1 LEEWAE
7 GRRSVA
13 SRRQVI
19 PIAVLGE
26 DALARAGLAGGLG
39 RERGLRVVA
48 QFSPRD
54 AREVAATPAHVI
66 LWDAGTAAQFT
77 PEALDRE
84 FAIPVLALVL
94 QARMAADALAAGVR
108 GVLRRDAPPAR
119 IAGAVHALAAGL
131 LVLDPVFA
139 AALYPSRP
147 ERAQRI
153 DPLTPRET
161 EVLQHLV
168 RGMSNKQIATALRI
182 SEHTAKFH
190 INAVYSKLGVNGRTD
205 AVVRAARLGLVIL

>member
-1 LEEWAE
+1 MPS
-7 GRRSVA
+7 G
-13 SRRQVI
+13 RQVI

-39 RERGLRVVA
+39 RELGLQVVG
-48 QFSPRD
+48 QFSPLD
-54 AREVAATPAHVI
+54 AREAAASRARVL
-66 LWDAGTAAQFT
+66 LWDAGTAPQFA

-84 FAIPVLALVL
+84 LAIPVLALVT

-108 GVLRRDAPPAR
+108 GVLRRDATPPR
-119 IAGAVHALAAGL
+119 IAAAIQALAAGL
-131 LVLDPVFA
+131 MVLDPVFA
-139 AALYPSRP
+139 AALHPARSERGRP
-147 ERAQRI
+147 I

-168 RGMSNKQIATALRI
+168 RGLSNKQIAAALHI

-190 INAVYSKLGVNGRTD
+190 VNAVYSKLGVSGRTD
-205 AVVRAARLGLVIL
+205 AVVRAARLGLVVL